1 MAEIEAKIEY
11 GKLKKLVQAMS
22 KQYSVKVGLLA
33 STPGENGLK
42 GSDSISENMD
52 LAGIGAVQEFGA
64 AINVTEKMRAFLRH
78 EFGINLKKTTT
89 QIVIPTRSWLEMPLT
104 KDNGK
109 GLRKKLFAKY
119 GNGVTADDILEH
131 ITETGDIMS
140 LAVLI
145 GAAAIEQIQDA
156 FDTEGF
162 GEWEPNSPVTIAKK
176 GSAKPLVDKGRLRGA
191 IAFEVEKNG

>member
-33 STPGENGLK
+33 NTPGENGLK

-64 AINVTEKMRAFLRH
+64 AINVTDKMRAFLRY
-78 EFGINLKKTTT
+78 EFGINLKKSTT
-89 QIVIPTRSWLEMPLT
+89 QIIIPTRSWLEMPLT

-109 GLRKKLFAKY
+109 GLRKKLTAKY
-119 GNGVTADDILEH
+119 
-131 ITETGDIMS
+131 S
-140 LAVLI
+140 
-145 GAAAIEQIQDA
+145 
-156 FDTEGF
+156 
-162 GEWEPNSPVTIAKK
+162 AKK
-176 GSAKPLVDKGRLRGA
+176 L
-191 IAFEVEKNG
+191 